1 MGCGASHNFNY
12 ESQVENA
19 WLQVE
24 GTVDKSAEKGKNLI
38 IKRSGWKTI
47 RIFVSSTFKDFKAE
61 REMLVKQVFPDLR
74 LWCESR
80 RLHLVECD
88 LRWGV
93 PKDTTTETTLRT
105 CLSEIDRCHQD
116 NVMPFFVNMTSERC
130 GWVPGV
136 EDVPQAIVDEYRWIF
151 GLSITEMEIMHAAY
165 RRDNPNSLFMIR
177 NASFMD
183 TVPDRHKTEF
193 LDDNPIA
200 PHKLKMLKTM
210 LQNRFSEDRVIFYDC
225 EFDYIDK
232 DKDKVYLKGLD
243 GLFTQKVLEFFKTR
257 ISQQYPLDETPAD
270 PYQRQREAHESFMK
284 NRAEVVLG
292 RDQVLREIQDH
303 IAGIA
308 VEAPMVLVADRSGKS
323 AVMARTANDTVT
335 KALNNTI
342 PGGGDK
348 GWHIFFHFVGATPGS
363 TDLELMLKRL
373 LKELGVVNDS
383 TMPKDL
389 ESSVQLTT
397 AVLSNPNTRPTVI
410 ILDAVN
416 QFEEVS
422 AAMNMSWLPGK
433 LAPQIRCVF
442 SMIGETPPHKA
453 LKTRSIKPN
462 ETTLEPLDEQA
473 RQEIVRTM
481 LSKYNKRLDP
491 SQMNSL
497 LSKESSANPL
507 WLSIA
512 CEELR
517 VYGVFEKVSKMIEG
531 LADGLLNLLT
541 QVLERFEEENGGYL
555 LVATLCLLECSNT
568 GLLET
573 ELLRILADEDNL
585 MPKDMKHKKKGKGNS
600 EKLEILPMAKWAVVY
615 RGLRTFLRPFGE
627 SGEGRLDFYHRSL
640 SKAVR
645 SKYFLVD
652 GADEDRVKARYNW
665 WHSKL
670 ANFFQHV
677 ANIDRR
683 VEEYPYQLT
692 KIGDHSRL
700 AECLL
705 DWEVFDH
712 LYNEDYSSQLLAYW
726 RAAGGAEEMETRY
739 KESLKE
745 LENTEDVS
753 KETLG
758 LRYLQ
763 VSRVMTQGGRH
774 DGAEQMLA
782 PAVRIEQDDLG
793 ARPER
798 MAQVYELTATI
809 FTEKLKLYDFVSP
822 QQLTELRP
830 AIDNGRKAVELRET
844 LPQDDKNKLRDD
856 GHLAEAIMTK
866 AILADRGSQVQLE
879 LYQQSLRQCL
889 ECYGENHILTSRLYI
904 NIGIFYEDLQQ
915 YEKAY
920 RHFQKCL
927 KVRLQQQLLS
937 LELYEEALA
946 LCLQTYGE
954 NHILTSRLY
963 INVGIYY
970 EDRGQYRDSYKHFKK
985 WYETCLVVFGPDHP
999 KTKRAAGTLEEPLY
1013 RRVRRMDEQG
1023 EL

>member
-1 MGCGASHNFNY
+1 MGCGASHNYNY
-12 ESQVENA
+12 QSQVENA

-24 GTVDKSAEKGKNLI
+24 GTVDKSAEKGKNLV

-130 GWVPGV
+130 GWVPAV
-136 EDVPQAIVDEYRWIF
+136 EEVPQAVVDEYRWIF
-151 GLSITEMEIMHAAY
+151 GLSVTEMEIMHAAY

-183 TVPDRHKTEF
+183 TVPDLHKKEF
-193 LDDNPIA
+193 LDDNPMA
-200 PHKLKMLKTM
+200 SHKMKMLKTM
-210 LQNRFSEDRVIFYDC
+210 LQNRFSENRVIYYDC

-232 DKDKVYLKGLD
+232 DRDKVYLKGLD
-243 GLFTQKVLEFFKTR
+243 GVFTQKVLEFFKDR
-257 ISQQYPLDETPAD
+257 ISRQYPLDNTPAN

-292 RDQVLREIQDH
+292 RDLVLREIQDH

-308 VEAPMVLVADRSGKS
+308 VEAPLVLVAGPGSGKS
-323 AVMARTANDTVT
+323 AVMARTANDTVVN
-335 KALNNTI
+335 ALQNTI
-342 PGGGDK
+342 PGAGDK
-348 GWHIFFHFVGATPGS
+348 GWHVFFHFVGATPGS

-389 ESSVQLTT
+389 ESTVQLTT

-416 QFEEVS
+416 QFEEVA

-442 SMIGETPPHKA
+442 SMIGDTPPHKA
-453 LKTRSIKPN
+453 LKTRSIKPI

-481 LSKYNKRLDP
+481 LSKYNKRLDH

-497 LSKESSANPL
+497 LSKDSSANPL

-517 VYGVFEKVSKMIEG
+517 VYGVFEKVSKKIEG

-541 QVLERFEEENGGYL
+541 QVLERFEEENGGHL

-585 MPKDMKHKKKGKGNS
+585 MPKDMPHKKRGKANV

-652 GADEDRVKARYNW
+652 DADEDRVQARYNW

-677 ANIDRR
+677 GNIDRR

-705 DWEVFDH
+705 EWDVFDH

-739 KESLKE
+739 KTSLKE
-745 LENTEDVS
+745 LENKGDVP

-774 DGAEQMLA
+774 EGAEEMLA

-793 ARPER
+793 GRPER

-809 FTEKLKLYDFVSP
+809 YTEKLKLYDFVSP

-830 AIDNGRKAVELRET
+830 AIDNGTKAVELRET
-844 LPQDDKNKLRDD
+844 LPQEDKNKFKLAKTRMQLAFNMESWQACLLDERQYPDAAAFLNKARASQEGNRHIDLAMETFKQLRDD

-879 LYQQSLRQCL
+879 LY
-889 ECYGENHILTSRLYI
+889 
-904 NIGIFYEDLQQ
+904 
-915 YEKAY
+915 
-920 RHFQKCL
+920 
-927 KVRLQQQLLS
+927 
-937 LELYEEALA
+937 EEALA

-963 INVGIYY
+963 INIGIYY
-970 EDRGQYRDSYKHFKK
+970 EDRAQYRDSYKHFKK
-985 WYETCLVVFGPDHP
+985 WYQTCLVVFGPDHP
-999 KTKRAAGTLEEPLY
+999 KSKRAAGTLEEPLY
-1013 RRVRRMDEQG
+1013 RRIRQMDERG

>member
-1 MGCGASHNFNY
+1 MGCGASHNYNY
-12 ESQVENA
+12 QSQVENA

-24 GTVDKSAEKGKNLI
+24 GTVDKSAGKGKLV
-38 IKRSGWKTI
+38 IKRAGWKTI

-130 GWVPGV
+130 GWVPAV

-177 NASFMD
+177 DAAFMD
-183 TVPDRHKTEF
+183 TVPDRHKKEF
-193 LDDNPIA
+193 LDDNPVA

-210 LQNRFSEDRVIFYDC
+210 LQTRFSEDRVIYYDC
-225 EFDYIDK
+225 EFDHIDT
-232 DKDKVYLKGLD
+232 DKDKVYLRGLD
-243 GLFTQKVLEFFKTR
+243 GLFTQKVLEFFKDR
-257 ISQQYPLDETPAD
+257 ISMQYPLDDTPAD

-308 VEAPMVLVADRSGKS
+308 IEAPLVLVAGPGSGKS

-397 AVLSNPNTRPTVI
+397 AVLSNPNTTPTVI

-416 QFEEVS
+416 QFEEVA

-433 LAPQIRCVF
+433 LAPQVRCVF

-453 LKTRSIKPN
+453 LKTRSIKPI
-462 ETTLEPLDEQA
+462 ETSLEPLDEQA

-481 LSKYNKRLDP
+481 LSKYNKRLDHG
-491 SQMNSL
+491 QMNSL
-497 LSKESSANPL
+497 LSKDSSANPL

-517 VYGVFEKVSKMIEG
+517 VYGVFEKVSKKIEG
-531 LADGLLNLLT
+531 LADGLLNLRYLKCRVFEKVAKKIESLANGLLNLLT
-541 QVLERFEEENGGYL
+541 QVLERFEEENGGFLLVATLCLLECSNTGLLETELLRILADVLFSCSLLTQVLERFEEENGGFL

-585 MPKDMKHKKKGKGNS
+585 MPKDMPHKKKRGKGNS

-652 GADEDRVKARYNW
+652 EADEDRVEARYNW

-705 DWEVFDH
+705 DWDVFDH

-726 RAAGGAEEMETRY
+726 RAAGGAEEMETKY
-739 KESLKE
+739 KASLKE
-745 LENTEDVS
+745 LESKEDVS

-774 DGAEQMLA
+774 DAAEEMLA
-782 PAVRIEQDDLG
+782 PAVRIEREDLG

-830 AIDNGRKAVELRET
+830 AIHNGIKAVELRET
-844 LPQDDKNKLRDD
+844 LPQDDKNKFKLAKTRMQLAFNMESWQACLLDERQYPAATAFLDKARASQEGNKHIDLAMETFKQLRDH

-879 LYQQSLRQCL
+879 VRQ
-889 ECYGENHILTSRLYI
+889 G
-904 NIGIFYEDLQQ
+904 
-915 YEKAY
+915 
-920 RHFQKCL
+920 
-927 KVRLQQQLLS
+927 
-937 LELYEEALA
+937 
-946 LCLQTYGE
+946 
-954 NHILTSRLY
+954 
-963 INVGIYY
+963 
-970 EDRGQYRDSYKHFKK
+970 
-985 WYETCLVVFGPDHP
+985 
-999 KTKRAAGTLEEPLY
+999 
-1013 RRVRRMDEQG
+1013 
-1023 EL
+1023 